1 MQGVTE
7 KNLPAGKGR
16 KGGRLG
22 GWKGKAILDELPF
35 FLFVSHNVFS
45 QAVLAAS
52 DGLLLL
58 RSGAVDSGVRASRA
72 VVASAAGDLG
82 CGSIFVPFRQLRDLV
97 VHDDDDF
104 LVRVVAAFPT
114 AALRDYAALAAAI
127 FGQQAAF
134 AAMTAPMLAPV
145 TMSVFVAVMPVIMPV
160 SVTVFVSMP
169 MFVPMIMPV
178 PVFVSVI
185 VTKPVSMTMLVST
198 AFFHAEM
205 FHGNFFASVSAAFFE
220 AVFAIMLNVVFEA
233 VLEPFFAQT
242 FVDGFASGA
251 CALLLMRAR
260 GFDGGVAACRA
271 AAACA
276 AGDLRRVGIVRIL
289 AVVDEDD
296 ALYSFKRRL
305 GDEVF
310 FVRIFDDND
319 QFVSELS
326 SQ

>member
-1 MQGVTE
+1 
-7 KNLPAGKGR
+7 
-16 KGGRLG
+16 
-22 GWKGKAILDELPF
+22 
-35 FLFVSHNVFS
+35 
-45 QAVLAAS
+45 
-52 DGLLLL
+52 
-58 RSGAVDSGVRASRA
+58 
-72 VVASAAGDLG
+72 
-82 CGSIFVPFRQLRDLV
+82 
-97 VHDDDDF
+97 
-104 LVRVVAAFPT
+104 
-114 AALRDYAALAAAI
+114 
-127 FGQQAAF
+127 
-134 AAMTAPMLAPV
+134 MLAPV
-145 TMSVFVAVMPVIMPV
+145 PMSVSVAVMPVIMPV
-160 SVTVFVSMP
+160 TVIVFVSMTMP
-169 MFVPMIMPV
+169 VSVPVFVSVVMPMPV

-198 AFFHAEM
+198 AFFHAEV

-220 AVFAIMLNVVFEA
+220 AVFAILLKVVFEA

-260 GFDGGVAACRA
+260 GFDGGVAACCA